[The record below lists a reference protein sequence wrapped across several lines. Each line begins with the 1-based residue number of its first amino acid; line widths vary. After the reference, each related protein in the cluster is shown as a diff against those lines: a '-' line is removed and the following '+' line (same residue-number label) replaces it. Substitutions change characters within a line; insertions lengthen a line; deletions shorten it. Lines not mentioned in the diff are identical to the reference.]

1 MHSVKSLPS
10 GYAEIL
16 KLDLQ
21 KNKRD
26 AIIVN
31 VLAAVLALICV
42 VAMHLFVPVT
52 QIFRSRD
59 QNDAGAYF
67 IKLAVL
73 IAAYVLYIILHELTH
88 AAVMRYFG
96 AKKVRFGFTG
106 MYAYAG
112 SEEDYF
118 DRFSYRLVAAAP
130 LVVWGIVFLVL
141 QCAVPVTW
149 FWVIGMLQIGNVSG
163 AAGDIYVIWRVSHLR
178 DTILVRDTGLE
189 MTIYDQEETVV

>member
-42 VAMHLFVPVT
+42 VAMHFFVPVT

-88 AAVMRYFG
+88 AAVMRFFG